1 MTDKLPVL
9 PPGWLLISL
18 ILVLIILILVVLPRL
33 WRKPLGAPYQLQP
46 LLAPEAHT
54 TFSLIKEA
62 AGQELTV
69 LVAVSLN
76 ALFTIN
82 PRLKKAERERA
93 WQAIDGEQ
101 LNFLLC
107 EPNELSPVVAILL
120 TDTALTKKEQKQHQQ
135 LWLQLQA
142 SGLAIIEL
150 SAQNLPSAT
159 VLAERVRQAQLQ
171 PSPAPLA
178 QQGRIEPTLNLPNT
192 D

>member
-9 PPGWLLISL
+9 LPGWLLISL

-33 WRKPLGAPYQLQP
+33 WRKPPGAPYQSQP
-46 LLAPEAHT
+46 LLTPEAHT
-54 TFSLIKEA
+54 SFWLVKEA

-82 PRLKKAERERA
+82 SRLKRAERERA
-93 WQAIDGEQ
+93 WQAIYGEK
-101 LNFLLC
+101 LDFLLC
-107 EPNELSPVVAILL
+107 DPHELSPVVAILL
-120 TDTALTKKEQKQHQQ
+120 TDTALTKKEQKQRQQ
-135 LWLQLQA
+135 LLLQLQA

-150 SAQNLPSAT
+150 SPQSLPSSQ
-159 VLAERVRQAQLQ
+159 VLAERIRQVQLQ
-171 PSPAPLA
+171 PSMAPLA
-178 QQGRIEPTLNLPNT
+178 QQGRIEPTLSLPDT